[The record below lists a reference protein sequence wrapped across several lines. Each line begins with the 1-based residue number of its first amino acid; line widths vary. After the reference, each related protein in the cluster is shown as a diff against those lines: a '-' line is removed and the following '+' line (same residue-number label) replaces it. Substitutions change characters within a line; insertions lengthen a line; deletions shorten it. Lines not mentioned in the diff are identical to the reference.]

1 MIFIDLETFRK
12 HKLNDIEAGNFETPL
27 GEVTQV
33 TELVLNHP
41 HSQSKVFSSVI
52 LDDICVKVGEAAWA
66 HTSMKAPPA
75 EVRSKTQDEPK
86 EESQRPW
93 LFIATYMYPAGG
105 HTKVMEDYIKL
116 AQGRP
121 CVVVLTNIANGDPV
135 VHRDQLYVEE
145 VKNLGAQADIS
156 VTGNLTEKLQWLQMK
171 IVELNPA
178 KTFLFNHYYDSVAV
192 AASVVAPPGTAY
204 FLHHADYKFSLG
216 VQAEHLNHI
225 DFHAAGLCLCRDKL
239 KVPNQ
244 VYWPLS
250 ATDMGIR
257 AEDSFYKNGRLTTAT
272 SGAYHKF
279 TSPYPYKY
287 IELIPHII
295 RTTDGFHVHIGEL
308 TAEVRAEIDQH
319 LDRNGVPRERFIY
332 VPVVKSVWQAMSD
345 YGVDVYMPSFPTGGN
360 KASIEA
366 MGSGTPV
373 LSHLGMGPFRFIL
386 GGDFAMYPEAVRW
399 KHPDELF
406 DGLRQLN
413 HVDVL
418 KAHRLKARASYD
430 AHYAEHFTRALINDA
445 RLEHEGLHR
454 IHIDT
459 VDPVDVQDFIFN
471 EHYNP

>member
-12 HKLNDIEAGNFETPL
+12 HKFNDIAAGNFETPL

-33 TELVLNHP
+33 TELILNHP
-41 HSQSKVFSSVI
+41 HSQSKVFSSAI
-52 LDDICVKVGEAAWA
+52 LDDICAKVGAAAWA
-66 HTSMKAPPA
+66 KASPKPTPA
-75 EVRSKTQDEPK
+75 RQ

-116 AQGRP
+116 ANGRP
-121 CVVVLTNIANGDPV
+121 CIVLLTNIANGDPV

-145 VKNLGAQADIS
+145 VKRLGAQAEIS
-156 VTGNLTEKLQWLQMK
+156 TSGNLTEKLHWLQHQ
-171 IVELNPA
+171 ITTLNPA
-178 KTFLFNHYYDSVAV
+178 KTFLFNHYYDSVAL
-192 AASVVAPPGTAY
+192 AASVVAPRGTGY

-287 IELIPHII
+287 AELILHII

-308 TAEVRAEIDQH
+308 TAEVMTEIEQH
-319 LDRNGVPRERFIY
+319 LANNGVPRERFIY

-360 KASIEA
+360 KASIEV

-386 GGDFAMYPEAVRW
+386 GGDFAMYSEALRW

-413 HVDVL
+413 HIDVL
-418 KAHRLKARASYD
+418 KAHRLHARANYD
-430 AHYAEHFTRALINDA
+430 ANYAEHFTRALINNECA
-445 RLEHEGLHR
+445 AHEGLQGIR
-454 IHIDT
+454 IET
-459 VDPVDVQDFIFN
+459 VDPVDAQDFIFN